1 VIGIEKK
8 INWKKLNIRNIQNYK
23 QEETTETYIPTTETY
38 ISNLM
43 DTFLEYPSP
52 GS

>member
-23 QEETTETYIPTTETY
+23 QEVSASQPQKPKEVVMAIYV
-38 ISNLM
+38 
-43 DTFLEYPSP
+43 
-52 GS
+52 